1 MKLLA
6 MTAAALM
13 MAGATQAAE
22 FKVTSPDFKDGK
34 VRQAQFS
41 NVFGCTG
48 GNISPAISWSGA
60 PEGTKS
66 FVVTMYDKDA
76 PTGSGFWHWVVVDI
90 PGDATSLPAGAGAAV
105 EKLPKGAGMINN
117 DASMASF
124 LGACPPPG
132 ETHEYKITVKALKVA
147 KLEIPAN
154 ATAALVGFV
163 SNINKLAEA
172 TVVATGSR

>member
-1 MKLLA
+1 MKIIG
-6 MTAAALM
+6 MSAAVLM
-13 MAGATQAAE
+13 MAAGAQAAE

-34 VRQAQFS
+34 VHEAQFS
-41 NVFGCTG
+41 DVFGCTG

-60 PEGTKS
+60 PKGTKS

-90 PGDATSLPAGAGAAV
+90 PGDATSLPAGAGAKV

-117 DASMASF
+117 DASFSAF

-147 KLEIPAN
+147 KLEVPAN
-154 ATAALVGFV
+154 ATPALVGFV
-163 SNINKLAEA
+163 SNMNKLAEA